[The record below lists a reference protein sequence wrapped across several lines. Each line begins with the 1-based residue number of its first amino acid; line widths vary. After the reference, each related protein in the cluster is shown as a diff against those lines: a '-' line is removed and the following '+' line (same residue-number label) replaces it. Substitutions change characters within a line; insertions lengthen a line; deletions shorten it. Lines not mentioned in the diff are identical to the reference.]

1 VESTVLGGVAA
12 GTRRDTEGSLK
23 KSHMHL
29 FSNSQ
34 CLYFILGL
42 GRATLQC
49 YFKGKISVHSSLF
62 RSGDVQS
69 PTCNGVPSTCM
80 SFFFILRKK
89 ICLVPL
95 I

>member
-42 GRATLQC
+42 GRAT
-49 YFKGKISVHSSLF
+49 YSVILKARFLF
-62 RSGDVQS
+62 IPPFFVLVMFS
-69 PTCNGVPSTCM
+69 PPHAMGFRRLACL
-80 SFFFILRKK
+80 FFFYGRRFAWFR
-89 ICLVPL
+89 
-95 I
+95 